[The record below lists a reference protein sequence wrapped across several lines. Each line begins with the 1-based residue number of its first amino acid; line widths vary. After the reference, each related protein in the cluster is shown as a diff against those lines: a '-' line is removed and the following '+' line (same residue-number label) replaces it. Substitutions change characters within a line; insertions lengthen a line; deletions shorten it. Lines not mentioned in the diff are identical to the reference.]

1 MLGGGGKALRALRNS
16 RPDTSERSLFQTHS
30 GGGSAIKV
38 IGEEA
43 PCVLSGSVDTCDRSD
58 MRGGLATST
67 CSFTS
72 GDAGELAG
80 EGVEGEGVGEA
91 GEGAE
96 AGVG

>member
-43 PCVLSGSVDTCDRSD
+43 ALCVCYQALWTHVTEV
-58 MRGGLATST
+58 T
-67 CSFTS
+67 
-72 GDAGELAG
+72 
-80 EGVEGEGVGEA
+80 
-91 GEGAE
+91 
-96 AGVG
+96 